1 MPPNTNLST
10 TNATLNDFIGKFD
23 TAILNPII
31 TLLALAAFVLFTWGV
46 VEYIRGSEN
55 DEKRKIGQQHML
67 WGIVGL
73 TIMFG
78 ATVIVKV
85 LGNVANSFFK

>member
-10 TNATLNDFIGKFD
+10 TNATLNDFIGKLD
-23 TAILNPII
+23 TAIVNPII